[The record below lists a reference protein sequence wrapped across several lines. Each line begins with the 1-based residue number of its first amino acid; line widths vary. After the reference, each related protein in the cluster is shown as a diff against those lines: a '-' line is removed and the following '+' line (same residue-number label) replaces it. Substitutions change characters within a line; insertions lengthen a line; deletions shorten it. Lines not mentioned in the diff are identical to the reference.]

1 MDNNLEGLL
10 STTEYKGKGLE
21 KLMTHHQVENNQKV
35 TGDLSEIRWSL
46 YLASQIAVLKIS
58 LCAEQTNCWF

>member
-1 MDNNLEGLL
+1 MEYIVDNNLEGLL

-46 YLASQIAVLKIS
+46 
-58 LCAEQTNCWF
+58 